1 MTDSLI
7 IECSSRS
14 LVVSWH
20 QYDPRSG
27 SGLVCLAGREGISW
41 ADIVY
46 CVCEHAVPRAWCACV
61 VVCVRLGQGRPQG
74 EISDV
79 TLVLGRF
86 KMGAAEQEG
95 KEDCGD

>member
-27 SGLVCLAGREGISW
+27 SGLVCLGEERGSLGQTSYT
-41 ADIVY
+41 VY
-46 CVCEHAVPRAWCACV
+46 ASMQCPVRGARVWLCVCVWGKVDRKGKFPMLRWCW
-61 VVCVRLGQGRPQG
+61 GG
-74 EISDV
+74 
-79 TLVLGRF
+79 
-86 KMGAAEQEG
+86 
-95 KEDCGD
+95 